1 MKKKCLISAFSVI
14 MAVCLLFIGTGAM
27 SSALAAPATTK
38 TQSLEDKRANI
49 EKKLAETDKKL
60 KQLGEESKETEEY
73 IKVLDEKLQY
83 LKEQFDLAKSEAE
96 GVEKKV
102 NSLEDRI
109 SKNSNEI
116 VEIKAEI
123 SALENDVTRLNDE
136 FATTY
141 EMYCKRIRAL
151 YISGNK
157 TSSLG
162 FLLESDGLQNLL
174 TRYEMIC
181 AVSKQDGELL
191 ESVKEQ
197 TQKIISV
204 KNKLDEKKSSL
215 TSARAQLKDDKASL
229 ESEKANLLKKQ
240 EDMDKQRE
248 AIEEQQLEANQLLK
262 ELNDKTQHYGEYRDI
277 TKEELEEIDAAI
289 EEADK
294 KYPVTTTTTTTK
306 KTTAKKTTATTKKTT
321 AKTTTKNNN
330 STTNKSTTTTK
341 KTTTTT
347 KKTTT
352 ESKYIKLTYPC
363 PAYTKITCGFGAYAG
378 HTGCDFSTQKHEN
391 QKIVASEAGTVI
403 LVKNLN
409 YSYGHYIVIRH
420 DKTTSSGK
428 TVYTLYAHN
437 NDIIVS
443 EGQHVS
449 KGKQIAYS
457 GSTGNSTGPHCHFEV
472 RVGGSSQSYAV
483 NPVYYLP

>member
-1 MKKKCLISAFSVI
+1 MKKKYLISVFSVL
-14 MAVCLLFIGTGAM
+14 MAVCLVFTCTGAM
-27 SSALAAPATTK
+27 SSAFAAPATTK
-38 TQSLEDKRANI
+38 AQSLEDKRADI

-60 KQLGEESKETEEY
+60 KELGEESKETEEY

-96 GVEKKV
+96 SVEKKV

-109 SKNSNEI
+109 SKNSDEI
-116 VEIKAEI
+116 AEIKVEI
-123 SALENDVTRLNDE
+123 SALEDDVTRLNDE

-151 YISGNK
+151 YISGNR

-197 TQKIISV
+197 TQKIVSV
-204 KNKLDEKKSSL
+204 KNELDEKKDSL
-215 TSARAQLKDDKASL
+215 TSAQTQLENDKTTL
-229 ESEKANLLKKQ
+229 ESEKTDLLKKQ

-248 AIEEQQLEANQLLK
+248 VIEEQQLEANQLLK

-294 KYPVTTTTTTTK
+294 KYPVTTTTTTTTK
-306 KTTAKKTTATTKKTT
+306 KTTTTTKKTT

-352 ESKYIKLTYPC
+352 ESKYISLTYPC
-363 PAYTKITCGFGAYAG
+363 PAYTTITCGFGAYAG